1 MVRCRFKTCQQVGL
15 RPYLR
20 RFKSQLLAST
30 AGQKTSLVSQR
41 ANRETPLRAVVC
53 FLSGGALGR
62 LVALR
67 GCMGGGESASVLSVS
82 WSCGKLSVTT
92 IPPAP
97 RVLCSYPDSRPSSAS
112 NDVSLSSPLL
122 LSCRHCRTSSHIQV
136 RTSFVTSTVGLRLRP
151 QGTLIQPEFP
161 PVTLGA
167 VLRKRSLLP
176 KRKVVFLQESR
187 CSVLENIT
195 LRRTE
200 GCSEESGVTKTRLLF
215 QEGLFSTQIS
225 THWTVLP

>member
-62 LVALR
+62 LVALS

-82 WSCGKLSVTT
+82 WSCSKLLVTT
-92 IPPAP
+92 IPPTP

-112 NDVSLSSPLL
+112 NDVSLLSPLL

-136 RTSFVTSTVGLRLRP
+136 RTSFVTLTVRP